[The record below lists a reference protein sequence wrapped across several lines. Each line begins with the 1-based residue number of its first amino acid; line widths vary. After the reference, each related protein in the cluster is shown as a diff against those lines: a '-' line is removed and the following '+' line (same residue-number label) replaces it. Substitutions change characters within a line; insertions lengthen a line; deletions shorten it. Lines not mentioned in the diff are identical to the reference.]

1 MKYEV
6 LDRAI
11 LEAITSTPGIKFDR
25 LHRLIPV
32 EQSSRAL
39 ADSMPNAPHGNPNEA
54 WRIVDRRLQAL
65 RKKGLIFAKNGWHPI
80 FEEIK

>member
-1 MKYEV
+1 MKYET

-11 LEAITSTPGIKFDR
+11 LEEITSTPGIKFGR
-25 LHRLIPV
+25 LHRAIPV
-32 EQSSRAL
+32 AVASHAL
-39 ADSMPNAPHGNPNEA
+39 ADASPCTPWGGKVDT

-65 RKKGLIFAKNGWHPI
+65 RKKGLIVARNGWHPV

>member
-1 MKYEV
+1 MKYET

-25 LHRLIPV
+25 LHRTTPV
-32 EQSSRAL
+32 ADASQSL
-39 ADSMPNAPHGNPNEA
+39 ADAGDKAPA

-65 RKKGLIFAKNGWHPI
+65 RKKGLIFSFGGWHPV

>member
-1 MKYEV
+1 MKYET

-11 LEAITSTPGIKFDR
+11 LEAITSTPGIKFNR
-25 LHRLIPV
+25 MHRITPV
-32 EQSSRAL
+32 AVASQAL
-39 ADSMPNAPHGNPNEA
+39 ADAGDKAPA

-65 RKKGLIFAKNGWHPI
+65 RKKELIFARNGWHPV